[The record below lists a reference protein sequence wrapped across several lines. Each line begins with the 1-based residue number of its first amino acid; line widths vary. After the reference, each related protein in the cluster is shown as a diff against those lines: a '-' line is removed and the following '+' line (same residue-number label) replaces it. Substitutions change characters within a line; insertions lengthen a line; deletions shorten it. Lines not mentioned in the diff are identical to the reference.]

1 MKLSAIDVRKALQ
14 DLAKL
19 GDIKYADVAQRLDMV
34 SDKEKQ
40 PLYRILNDFIKRGE
54 CEKVRRGV
62 IRHIKTDPHPAKK
75 TSCMYR
81 LIRANKS
88 GTVTVGDLVATCG
101 VTKKTASEYLG
112 MLTKRGI
119 TRRIS
124 MPGNHPSKY
133 QMVQDPGP
141 GFVRNDVNAEKLRCI
156 RAAKKEA
163 LEKMDD
169 AGKALINAAKTIMS
183 ARMSI
188 ADIDSAIP
196 IGGPEDDDESLYDKQ
211 Q

>member
-14 DLAKL
+14 DLAQQ
-19 GDIKYADVAQRLDMV
+19 GDITHGDIALKLDLV
-34 SDKEKQ
+34 ENKEKQ
-40 PLYRILNDFIKRGE
+40 PLYRILLDFIKRGE
-54 CEKVRRGV
+54 CEKVGRGI
-62 IRHIKTDPHPAKK
+62 IRYIKTDPHPAKK

-88 GTVTVGDLVATCG
+88 GTVTVGDLMATCG
-101 VTKKTASEYLG
+101 VTKATASEYLG
-112 MLTKRGI
+112 MLTKHGI

-124 MPGNHPSKY
+124 MPGNQPSKY

-141 GFVRNDVNAEKLRCI
+141 GFVRNDANAEKLRRI

-163 LEKMDD
+163 LEKMDA
-169 AGKALINAAKTIMS
+169 AGKALINAAQTIMS

-188 ADIDSAIP
+188 ADIDLR
-196 IGGPEDDDESLYDKQ
+196 DDDESPKD
-211 Q
+211 